1 VSIHTLAAGFRAL
14 KWGISSHPTLLVSL
28 ALVAGDD
35 SEAGMAGEIQIVG
48 IEQRGGSGQA
58 PQHRRLQVVHHD
70 LKEGKGVLVAGEELL
85 HGLGEGELH
94 IPHAAVAE
102 HHDKERQLAAGFAH
116 GHRAVVAPVD
126 LGALAGGEG
135 QGQEGRGPAWTHRA
149 HVILHDGVAPLE
161 AVLAQALEDLLGAVG
176 VGLQPLA
183 DVGFA
188 GIELACARCG
198 LAWAKARLGNPLGHR
213 APIQAQGLSDL
224 LDLQGALLGSCRR
237 FRSRSWLIA
246 QGSAQDLAH
255 GT

>member
-1 VSIHTLAAGFRAL
+1 
-14 KWGISSHPTLLVSL
+14 
-28 ALVAGDD
+28 
-35 SEAGMAGEIQIVG
+35 MAGEIQIVG

-149 HVILHDGVAPLE
+149 HVILHDVKTSRMARSSPAARAERARAG
-161 AVLAQALEDLLGAVG
+161 G
-176 VGLQPLA
+176 VG
-183 DVGFA
+183 
-188 GIELACARCG
+188 IEGSSARV
-198 LAWAKARLGNPLGHR
+198 
-213 APIQAQGLSDL
+213 
-224 LDLQGALLGSCRR
+224 
-237 FRSRSWLIA
+237 
-246 QGSAQDLAH
+246 
-255 GT
+255 